1 MSKIKVNTITD
12 KLGTGPVE
20 LTYGAT
26 IPSGQEFTVLGNTS
40 FSGIVTATSFVGDG
54 SNLTNLGG
62 DPATTGKL
70 FAIRT
75 ILDPTVYRS

>member
-1 MSKIKVNTITD
+1 MSKVKVNTVTN

-26 IPSGQEFTVLGNTS
+26 VPVGQQFTVLGNTS
-40 FSGIVTATSFVGDG
+40 FNGIVTATSFDGDG